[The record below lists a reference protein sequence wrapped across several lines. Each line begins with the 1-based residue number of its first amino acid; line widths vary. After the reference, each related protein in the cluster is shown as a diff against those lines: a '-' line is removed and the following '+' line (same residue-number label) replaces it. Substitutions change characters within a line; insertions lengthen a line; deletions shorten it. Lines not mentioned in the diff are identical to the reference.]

1 MHEIAATS
9 SRFHSS
15 SCCYVFK
22 TGIDSSVHWPTFL
35 LSFLVL
41 IPSIVLAELTS
52 SLAAIPAV
60 RNLSVTAVTSG
71 DNITFLY
78 NVKPGACGQSFGVAV
93 AELARF
99 PPAVVA
105 AAKRKL
111 ADLEG
116 HYGAI
121 DAHKRTKHLTND
133 EEQVGK
139 ELVKEFMDVVCQLPL
154 ASESDRKASLAR
166 ARELRLS
173 VISKGNAYVSN
184 ILSTI

>member
-1 MHEIAATS
+1 MN
-9 SRFHSS
+9 
-15 SCCYVFK
+15 
-22 TGIDSSVHWPTFL
+22 L
-35 LSFLVL
+35 LRLHL
-41 IPSIVLAELTS
+41 SILLAELTS

-60 RNLSVTAVTSG
+60 RNLSVTAVANG

-121 DAHKRTKHLTND
+121 DAHKRNKHLTD
-133 EEQVGK
+133 DQEQIGK
-139 ELVKEFMDVVCQLPL
+139 KLVREFMDAVSRLPL
-154 ASESDRKASLAR
+154 ATESDRKASLTR

-173 VISKGNAYVSN
+173 VISKGNPYVSN
-184 ILSTI
+184 LLSTI